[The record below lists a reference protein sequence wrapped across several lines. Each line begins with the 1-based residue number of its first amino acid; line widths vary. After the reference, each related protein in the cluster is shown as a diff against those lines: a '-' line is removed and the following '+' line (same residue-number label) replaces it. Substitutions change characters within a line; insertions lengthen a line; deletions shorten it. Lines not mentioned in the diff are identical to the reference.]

1 MRKQP
6 LCFNFT
12 KNNLLKIEPARE
24 KRALY
29 KDTKEKG
36 LVLIVSYGGSKTF
49 YLAQMV
55 KDEYKRVKLG
65 RFPDL
70 PVEEARLK
78 AAKLKYKIAM
88 VNIPLIKHILQLK
101 MLRKIS
107 RRP

>member
-6 LCFNFT
+6 LYFNFT
-12 KNNLLKIEPARE
+12 KNNLLKIEPPRE
-24 KRALY
+24 KRTLY

-55 KDEYKRVKLG
+55 KDEYKRIKLG

-70 PVEEARLK
+70 PVEEARLMSTPVEK
-78 AAKLKYKIAM
+78 
-88 VNIPLIKHILQLK
+88 
-101 MLRKIS
+101 
-107 RRP
+107 